1 MRTAAVFEK
10 LIYPG
15 DVISNKITSG
25 YVSYVDKKTYWVIGT
40 PSVCTYDRYIYLEP
54 GTYTLTA
61 NVPEG
66 VTCKV
71 YTWRQGT
78 TEGAGQFPANDG
90 EGVLPFTFTV
100 SEMVD
105 VIVAF
110 AYEGWERGTVLDRND
125 VSDVR
130 LHDTSQQS
138 ADPIYETRVLHP
150 EDISDSDSIAW
161 AKNSKMQAAFV
172 VYPDSELWQF
182 CEHTITYVRIFDL
195 DRTEDRMIFKGRVSG
210 VTDRMDADGKL
221 YQELICL
228 SALDFL
234 EDTEQAG
241 AAYSWLPNWLTD
253 FFKDHNDSVTG
264 DGLRRKLIYNL
275 NGDARVNTSGNRVYT
290 TKFDMLNRVLTG
302 GEFLQKW
309 SAGSGYISGEYR
321 MEFRETYS
329 NDICCIEIA
338 ETFGVNKSTPIKL
351 GETLK
356 SIQIERG
363 VDSGLYTSVLAVS
376 GVNSDGSQ
384 YTYAADNA
392 RLATL
397 YGKGRRKVLVNNDI
411 RCTAPMW
418 EWTNPEGTTYWGKTD
433 ANRAMEEAV
442 EAYARQEAAKLT
454 EPPLRISAGITDLLS
469 GGMTGY
475 EPFEVL
481 NWYPVVH
488 PELGLYG
495 RYMRITE
502 MKRRLSDGRIESVT
516 LETGDG
522 QQAARNTMSALM
534 ARLEEANK
542 KAAEDMQ
549 KQLEIVDTKIDD
561 QTGGTKILPLTKTD
575 FDDLPDKDESTLYV
589 VDDNTDVSLWYGD
602 RHINT
607 GGGEGQT
614 IECAAVLSSEQM
626 TEWAPAHE
634 LVPVTFRGEAAVYYG
649 QPPARFV
656 VQGNRAVFPTSG
668 SSYTADDIASEIT
681 LDLTGGYREKYKVSL
696 NTLGAGYIGLRL
708 SAYDVSGAAE
718 TYIGSDGSTIYLPQS
733 FSSRKIGLILRC
745 SSWTLDQST
754 QRLFPNLQIIAAAAQ
769 DGTVYTGSVGLPS
782 GSHFANPIPLSAAE
796 EGFGTAISR
805 RTEPSGASAEEEGE
819 GE

>member
-10 LIYPG
+10 LTYPG

-25 YVSYVDKKTYWVIGT
+25 YVDYAEKKTYWVIGT
-40 PSVCTYDRYIYLEP
+40 PSVYTYDSYIYLEP

-61 NVPEG
+61 DVPEG

-78 TEGAGQFPANDG
+78 TVCTGQFPANDG

-110 AYEGWERGTVLDRND
+110 AYEGWESGTVLDRND

-150 EDISDSDSIAW
+150 EDISDSCSIAW

-210 VTDRMDADGKL
+210 VTDRMDADGKI
-221 YQELICL
+221 YQELVCL

-264 DGLRRKLIYNL
+264 DGLRRKLTYSL
-275 NGDARVNTSGNRVYT
+275 SDDARIDTDGSRIYT
-290 TKFDMLNRVLTG
+290 TKFDMLNRVLTS
-302 GEFLQKW
+302 GEFLKKRQ
-309 SAGSGYISGEYR
+309 GVGVVSGEYR
-321 MEFRETYS
+321 MEFRESYS
-329 NDICCIEIA
+329 NDICCIDIA
-338 ETFGVNKSTPIKL
+338 ESFGERKSTPIKL

-411 RCTAPMW
+411 RCTAPMYRT
-418 EWTNPEGTTYWGKTD
+418 EIREGVMYLLPTE

-442 EAYARQEAAKLT
+442 EAYARQEAGKLT

-488 PELGLYG
+488 PDLGLYG

-502 MKRRLSDGRIESVT
+502 IKRRLSDGRIESVT
-516 LETGDG
+516 LETEQG
-522 QQAARNTMSALM
+522 QSLTSNTMSSML
-534 ARLEEANK
+534 ARLDEANK
-542 KAAEDMQ
+542 RTSEELQ
-549 KQLEIVDTKIDD
+549 KQLDIVDTKIDE
-561 QTGGTKILPLTKTD
+561 QTGGTKINPMSKTN
-575 FDDLPDKDESTLYV
+575 FDDLPEKDETTLYV
-589 VDDNTDVSLWYGD
+589 VDDGTDVDLYYGD
-602 RHINT
+602 RHIDT

-614 IECAAVLSSEQM
+614 IACAAVLSSEEM
-626 TEWAPAHE
+626 TEWAPSHE
-634 LVPVTFRGEAAVYYG
+634 LVPVSFRGSASVYYG

-656 VQGNRAVFPTSG
+656 VQGNRAVFPASG

-696 NTLGAGYIGLRL
+696 NSLGAGYIGLSL

-718 TYIGSDGSTIYLPQS
+718 TYIGSDGSTIYLPQT

-745 SSWTLDQST
+745 SSWALDQST
-754 QRLFPNLQIIAAAAQ
+754 QRLFPNLQIVAAAAQ
-769 DGTVYTGSVGLPS
+769 DGTVYTSTVGIPS

-796 EGFGTAISR
+796 EGFGTGISR
-805 RTEPSGASAEEEGE
+805 KTEPSGASAEEEGE